1 MVVNIFNSIKYKNVK
16 ISVVIPAKG
25 NSDRLRDKN
34 LVKVLDKS
42 LTEMACEKFLKSKVI
57 DRVYLDTDSEKIIDD
72 VLHLF
77 SKGLKLIKRPKELAN
92 NNITANDLMI
102 YALHSI
108 DKCDLLIQSFVTS
121 PLLKIETIDQCIKKF
136 LKSKKYKSFLTVEA
150 TQEYWWDK
158 NNKPLNF
165 DTNKLPNGID
175 LEKIYKETHG
185 LYGIYTKDLFKCKN
199 RFGTNPMLIETSK
212 VEGLDI
218 NDGDDLKFLQAL
230 MQYEKN
236 K

>member
-1 MVVNIFNSIKYKNVK
+1 MR

-42 LTEMACEKFLKSKVI
+42 LTEMACEKFLKSKI
-57 DRVYLDTDSEKIIDD
+57 INDVYLDTDSEKIIDD

-77 SKGLKLIKRPKELAN
+77 SKGLKLIRRPKELAN

-108 DKCDLLIQSFVTS
+108 NKCDLLLQSFVTS
-121 PLLKIETIDQCIKKF
+121 PLLRIETIDQCIKKF
-136 LKSKKYKSFLTVEA
+136 IKSKKFRSFLTVES
-150 TQEYWWDK
+150 TQEYWWSK
-158 NNKPLNF
+158 SRNPLNF
-165 DTNKLPNGID
+165 DVKNLPNGVD

-185 LYGIYTKDLFKCKN
+185 LYGIYTKDLFKYKN
-199 RFGTNPMLIETSK
+199 RFGLNPMLIETSK

-218 NDGDDLKFLQAL
+218 NDEDDLKFLKAI

-236 K
+236 

>member
-1 MVVNIFNSIKYKNVK
+1 MR

-42 LTEMACEKFLKSKVI
+42 LTEMACEKFLKSKI
-57 DRVYLDTDSEKIIDD
+57 INDVYLDTDSEKIIDD

-77 SKGLKLIKRPKELAN
+77 SKGLKLIRRPKELAN

-108 DKCDLLIQSFVTS
+108 NKCDLLLQSFVTS
-121 PLLKIETIDQCIKKF
+121 PLLRIETIDQCIKKF
-136 LKSKKYKSFLTVEA
+136 LKSKKFRSFLTVES
-150 TQEYWWDK
+150 TQEYWWSK
-158 NNKPLNF
+158 SRNPINF
-165 DTNKLPNGID
+165 DVKKLPNGVD

-185 LYGIYTKDLFKCKN
+185 LYGIYTKDLFKYKN
-199 RFGTNPMLIETSK
+199 RFGINPMLIETSK

-218 NDGDDLKFLQAL
+218 NDEDDLKFLKAI

-236 K
+236 

>member
-1 MVVNIFNSIKYKNVK
+1 MR

-42 LTEMACEKFLKSKVI
+42 LTEMACEKFLKSKI
-57 DRVYLDTDSEKIIDD
+57 INDVYLDTDSEKIIDD

-77 SKGLKLIKRPKELAN
+77 SKGLKLIRRPKELAN

-108 DKCDLLIQSFVTS
+108 NKCDLLLQSFVTS
-121 PLLKIETIDQCIKKF
+121 PLLRIETIDQCIKKF
-136 LKSKKYKSFLTVEA
+136 LKSKKFRSFLTVES
-150 TQEYWWDK
+150 TQEYWWSK
-158 NNKPLNF
+158 SRNPINF
-165 DTNKLPNGID
+165 DVKKLPNGVD

-185 LYGIYTKDLFKCKN
+185 LYGIYTKDLLKYKN
-199 RFGTNPMLIETSK
+199 RFGINPMLIETSK

-218 NDGDDLKFLQAL
+218 NDEDDLKFLKAI

-236 K
+236 

>member
-1 MVVNIFNSIKYKNVK
+1 MK

-42 LTEMACEKFLKSKVI
+42 LTEMACEKFLKSKI
-57 DRVYLDTDSEKIIDD
+57 INDVYLDTDSEKIIDD

-77 SKGLKLIKRPKELAN
+77 SKGLKLIRRPKELAN

-108 DKCDLLIQSFVTS
+108 NKCDLLLQSFVTS
-121 PLLKIETIDQCIKKF
+121 PLLRIETIDQCIKKF
-136 LKSKKYKSFLTVEA
+136 LKSKKFRSFLTVES
-150 TQEYWWDK
+150 TQEYWWSK
-158 NNKPLNF
+158 SRNPINF
-165 DTNKLPNGID
+165 DVKKLPNGVD

-185 LYGIYTKDLFKCKN
+185 LYGIYTKDLFKYKN
-199 RFGTNPMLIETSK
+199 RFGINPMLIETSK

-218 NDGDDLKFLQAL
+218 NDEDDLKFLKAI

-236 K
+236 

>member
-1 MVVNIFNSIKYKNVK
+1 MN

-25 NSDRLRDKN
+25 SSDRLREKN
-34 LVKVLDKS
+34 LIKVLDYS

-57 DRVYLDTDSEKIIDD
+57 DNVYLDTDSEKIIDD

-77 SKGLKLIKRPKELAN
+77 SKGLKLIRRPKELAN
-92 NNITANDLMI
+92 NKITANDLII

-108 DKCDLLIQSFVTS
+108 DKCDLILQSFVTS
-121 PLLKIETIDQCIKKF
+121 PLLKIETIDRCIKKF
-136 LKSKKYKSFLTVEA
+136 LNSKKHNSFLTVES
-150 TQEYWWDK
+150 TQEYWWTKDG
-158 NNKPLNF
+158 KPANF
-165 DTNKLPNGID
+165 DTNKLPNSID

-185 LYGIYTKDLFKCKN
+185 LYGIYTNTLFKSKN
-199 RFGTNPMLIETSK
+199 RFGSNPMLIKISK

-218 NDGDDLKFLQAL
+218 NDADDLKFLKAI
-230 MQYEKN
+230 MIYEEK

>member
-1 MVVNIFNSIKYKNVK
+1 MR

-42 LTEMACEKFLKSKVI
+42 LTEMACEKFLKSKI
-57 DRVYLDTDSEKIIDD
+57 INDVYLDTDSEKIIDD

-77 SKGLKLIKRPKELAN
+77 SKGLKLIRRPKELAN

-108 DKCDLLIQSFVTS
+108 NKCDLLLQSFVTS
-121 PLLKIETIDQCIKKF
+121 PLLRIETIDQCIKKF
-136 LKSKKYKSFLTVEA
+136 LKSKKFRSFLTVES
-150 TQEYWWDK
+150 TKEYWWSK
-158 NNKPLNF
+158 SRNPINF
-165 DTNKLPNGID
+165 DVKKLPNGVD

-185 LYGIYTKDLFKCKN
+185 LYGIYTKDLFKYKN
-199 RFGTNPMLIETSK
+199 RFGINPMLIETSK

-218 NDGDDLKFLQAL
+218 NDEDDLKFLKAI

-236 K
+236 